1 MAPKSKKVLLVFPRQ
16 LEVLV
21 THDKQDSSIVGQSL
35 KRKHSDGRE
44 SKLNHAQL
52 EVDRHRSKQSSAESV
67 VCYDQKFEKVIFCES
82 ETDSQIEDIIIYR
95 RFSCRCRVDLSYST
109 KLSK

>member
-67 VCYDQKFEKVIFCES
+67 VC
-82 ETDSQIEDIIIYR
+82 
-95 RFSCRCRVDLSYST
+95 
-109 KLSK
+109 